1 MGDLINTPI
10 TLSMASSTGWP
21 AAARKP
27 AKRRTR
33 MRGRSEPGPQDRL
46 VKVPVPL
53 PLRTSAPCRVTRC
66 PRIREL
72 VRDPRNC
79 GAGAST
85 QPVDN
90 SVDSVGSDRR
100 VAGEIRLASLWITPR
115 AIADGPSQLPER
127 PPPLVEKR
135 FLLLDQPVPGV
146 SDPPDPLSP
155 PDPSDLSG
163 PPAPADSPDPSGP
176 ARPTR
181 LFRPLRL
188 AGPLRPTG
196 LSGPAGL
203 TRPASL
209 TRPLGL
215 LSPSGPL
222 RTRSPGG
229 LVRVGQ

>member
-27 AKRRTR
+27 ANRRTR

-100 VAGEIRLASLWITPR
+100 VAGEIRRASLWITPR
-115 AIADGPSQLPER
+115 AIADRRSQLPER

-135 FLLLDQPVPGV
+135 FPLLDQPVSGV

-155 PDPSDLSG
+155 PDPSG
-163 PPAPADSPDPSGP
+163 PPATAVSRDPSGP

-181 LFRPLRL
+181 LFRPLSL
-188 AGPLRPTG
+188 AGPL
-196 LSGPAGL
+196 
-203 TRPASL
+203 RPASL